1 MNHAAHEEKFEIPA
15 KYLAALSRYKWI
27 MGLTICILAG
37 VVGAVSYYVPSTYR
51 SEGLVLVE
59 TQQIPDDL
67 IQSTVTSAAAERIQ
81 IIRQRVMTRDRM
93 LNLMDK
99 YPALRDSMQDDLVSQ
114 QVEALR
120 ERVTIETIRANNNR
134 RGAAIAFRVGF
145 DARDPEIARSVAN
158 DLITLFLDEN
168 VRARTERASETT
180 GFLEGEAEKMRRRL
194 DQTENAIADFKSEN
208 KDALPEHLNLYLSQL
223 ERARSQEI
231 EIRRQLEFENAQIS
245 LFENDLANIEPEEF
259 DNPEYQRLEAELA
272 RLTAL
277 FKDSH
282 PDVRAVRQQLA
293 SAEGFQKTS
302 RKNLAETVIEGKI
315 QASTQQVKLL
325 KDELDVLQGNITALE
340 TRVVRIPQ
348 VEQGLISLNRDYE
361 AVKRKYDQLV
371 GNTMQAELAESLEQ
385 GRKAERFSLLEA
397 PILPDQPHSPDR
409 KKLLGGGLAAAA
421 GLPMALVLAVGFF
434 DNSVRGKSGVVRVLG
449 QSPLVAVGQIN
460 PGRGRRNGWVTA
472 LIVLLSLVLL
482 ALVGAGI
489 VHTQYMPLDGYLY
502 QAIYKFNLEGLIP

>member
-1 MNHAAHEEKFEIPA
+1 M
-15 KYLAALSRYKWI
+15 
-27 MGLTICILAG
+27 
-37 VVGAVSYYVPSTYR
+37 
-51 SEGLVLVE
+51 LVE

-99 YPALRDSMQDDLVSQ
+99 YPALRESMQDDLVSE
-114 QVEALR
+114 QVAELR

-145 DARDPEIARSVAN
+145 DARDPEISRSVAN

-277 FKDSH
+277 FKDNH

-325 KDELDVLQGNITALE
+325 KDELDVCRATSQRLKPESYA
-340 TRVVRIPQ
+340 
-348 VEQGLISLNRDYE
+348 SL
-361 AVKRKYDQLV
+361 
-371 GNTMQAELAESLEQ
+371 
-385 GRKAERFSLLEA
+385 
-397 PILPDQPHSPDR
+397 
-409 KKLLGGGLAAAA
+409 KLSRAW
-421 GLPMALVLAVGFF
+421 F
-434 DNSVRGKSGVVRVLG
+434 R
-449 QSPLVAVGQIN
+449 
-460 PGRGRRNGWVTA
+460 
-472 LIVLLSLVLL
+472 
-482 ALVGAGI
+482 
-489 VHTQYMPLDGYLY
+489 
-502 QAIYKFNLEGLIP
+502 